1 MTAADSLPASGCPK
15 SNKGQPKLSLLESEC
30 VSVVLLVVVLLL
42 VLILLVV
49 TGAILILLLVSLLV
63 LVIHNN
69 LPFGKI

>member
-1 MTAADSLPASGCPK
+1 MTAAASLPASGCPK
-15 SNKGQPKLSLLESEC
+15 SNKRQPKLSLLESEC
-30 VSVVLLVVVLLL
+30 VSVVLLVVVLL
-42 VLILLVV
+42 LILLVV